1 MRETTPRQS
10 EPSTSGSPAPI
21 LPFAHTGTF
30 PAGPKLDAEVCEAL
44 HKQGRESAP
53 GPGVD
58 ALTFERQLQTDLMVV
73 FQRTRSHAVFNALHG
88 RTSPLILAWVK
99 GLLKKCSGGA
109 DPHELVQDTFVN
121 IYSYAGSF
129 REGNSHTFMAWART
143 IAANV
148 MRRALRRGRMV
159 SISETDLYVD
169 QRPGPTRRAQC
180 SEEVEAVRQAWTL
193 FLALYL
199 AAFQTLGPRDQQ
211 ALHLTEVEG
220 KDYEEVAKELGVGR
234 RNVKMIMFRARR
246 RVQASMRCQLMM
258 AGADSVRDAG

>member
-1 MRETTPRQS
+1 M
-10 EPSTSGSPAPI
+10 
-21 LPFAHTGTF
+21 
-30 PAGPKLDAEVCEAL
+30 
-44 HKQGRESAP
+44 
-53 GPGVD
+53 VD

-73 FQRTRSHAVFNALHG
+73 FQRTRSHAVFNALHR
-88 RTSPLILAWVK
+88 RTSPLILAWAK
-99 GLLKKCSGGA
+99 GLLKNGSGRA

-121 IYSYAGSF
+121 IYSSAGSF
-129 REGNSHTFMAWART
+129 WEGNSHTFMGWART

-148 MRRALRRGRMV
+148 TRRALRRGPMV
-159 SISETDLYVD
+159 SISETDRHVD
-169 QRPGPTRRAQC
+169 QRPGPTIRAQY
-180 SEEVEAVRQAWTL
+180 SEEIEGVRQAWTL

-234 RNVKMIMFRARR
+234 KNVKMIMFRARKR
-246 RVQASMRCQLMM
+246 LQASMRCHLMM

>member
-1 MRETTPRQS
+1 MRQASPGQS
-10 EPSTSGSPAPI
+10 EPSTPSSPAST
-21 LPFAHTGTF
+21 LRFTHTF
-30 PAGPKLDAEVCEAL
+30 PGPSSPKLDAEVCEAL
-44 HKQGRESAP
+44 RKQDRPSAP
-53 GPGVD
+53 GPRVD
-58 ALTFERQLQTDLMVV
+58 ALTFDRQLQTDLMVV
-73 FQRTRSHAVFNALHG
+73 FQRTRSHAVFNALHS

-99 GLLKKCSGGA
+99 GLLKNRSGGV

-129 REGNSHTFMAWART
+129 REGNSHTFMGWART

-148 MRRALRRGRMV
+148 MRRALRRGRV
-159 SISETDLYVD
+159 VPILETDRHVD
-169 QRPGPTRRAQC
+169 HRPGPTCLAQY

-211 ALHLTEVEG
+211 ALQLTEVEG

-234 RNVKMIMFRARR
+234 RNVKMIMFRARK

-258 AGADSVRDAG
+258 AGADSVRNVG

>member
-1 MRETTPRQS
+1 MRQTSPGQS
-10 EPSTSGSPAPI
+10 EPFTPSSPAPV
-21 LPFAHTGTF
+21 LPFTHAGPV
-30 PAGPKLDAEVCEAL
+30 PAVPKLDAEVCEAL
-44 HKQGRESAP
+44 HKLGRPSAP

-73 FQRTRSHAVFNALHG
+73 FQRTRSHAVFNVLHR

-99 GLLKKCSGGA
+99 GLLKNRFGGA

-121 IYSYAGSF
+121 IYSYADSF
-129 REGNSHTFMAWART
+129 REGGSHTFMGWART

-148 MRRALRRGRMV
+148 MRRALRRGRTV
-159 SISETDLYVD
+159 SILETDQHVD
-169 QRPGPTRRAQC
+169 QRPGPTCLAQY

-199 AAFQTLGPRDQQ
+199 AAFQTLGPRDQK

-220 KDYEEVAKELGVGR
+220 KDYDEVAKELGVGR
-234 RNVKMIMFRARR
+234 RNVKMIMFRARK

-258 AGADSVRDAG
+258 AEYDSVRDAG